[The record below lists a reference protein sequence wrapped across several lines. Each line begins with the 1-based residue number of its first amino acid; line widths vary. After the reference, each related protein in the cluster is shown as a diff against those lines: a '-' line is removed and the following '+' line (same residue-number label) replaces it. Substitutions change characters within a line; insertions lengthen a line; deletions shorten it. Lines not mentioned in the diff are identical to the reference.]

1 MYWNIWKRKSKKNL
15 QSYKRLND
23 IRIFLHFLN
32 SKISDNKL
40 SACILT
46 GTLILENKKTWQCRH
61 AEGGNAS
68 ENKFS
73 LYLLENFNYHYIV
86 CFGYP

>member
-1 MYWNIWKRKSKKNL
+1 MHTLNKS
-15 QSYKRLND
+15 
-23 IRIFLHFLN
+23 
-32 SKISDNKL
+32 

-68 ENKFS
+68 E
-73 LYLLENFNYHYIV
+73 
-86 CFGYP
+86 